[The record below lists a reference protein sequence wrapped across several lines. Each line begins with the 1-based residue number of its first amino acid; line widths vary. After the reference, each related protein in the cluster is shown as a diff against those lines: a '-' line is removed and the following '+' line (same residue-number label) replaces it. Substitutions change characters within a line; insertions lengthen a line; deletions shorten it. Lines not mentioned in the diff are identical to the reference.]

1 MSNKKT
7 FIIESDSPKFP
18 SSLKNDE
25 VTISEK
31 NLSSKKHEVAISE
44 KISTPIKNY
53 ERKIKS
59 KTENHCDK
67 EEELRKDRKN
77 LNEKLKDE
85 HKKCEETKYATIYK
99 YFNVERKSTYKDL
112 LNALMNYYKYEK
124 EKNYEFILPFENF
137 LDMFERDTNEYKN
150 FKKQHVFE
158 ALCKILLMYDYDNGE
173 LGRNKEFYN
182 SLENFIKNPLNSSN
196 IRTREQIIN
205 EAINVSSES
214 GVVDIFFKTEQTQT
228 NKSNCEWI
236 CDCVED
242 EIIKTPLD
250 NQEYI
255 LIQNKYYSKEKSDIK
270 NYDVTKIFTKA
281 QALYKS
287 DIQPKIVL
295 MVNNSQAL
303 NDKLMR
309 SRDASKGL
317 ISSIYGV
324 YEIDKW
330 FNLLLYDLLISDDID
345 DYLRKKGTKDKTKP
359 ELGPRFHQM
368 YFTKSTIKYFE
379 EEGFKKFIW
388 GAVPRSGKSYMIGDL
403 ISKRKNIKFND
414 IILILGAKTETES
427 QFIKM
432 FCEFS
437 DYNDYGIIKT
447 SVGKMDTIKNCSNLN
462 VIKKRNIYIFSQDF
476 FKNKLLNDN
485 DFKSNFISSYSHL
498 LKRGNTVDIYFDE
511 VHKGGSTDKSE
522 NILNAINNAG
532 VKIDIFI
539 MVTAT
544 FAKPNIKY
552 KTNFID
558 TKEPKILEW
567 SYEDQ
572 QIMKNIKNET
582 KMDMMI
588 NSRTGIERVIMSDI
602 FTYYHDIYNNEFLD
616 IISKQYERHPELVL
630 VQPFE
635 KIKNAED
642 KNFTIEKVF
651 KSNLNCEACYKKQ
664 SLRELSDPARIF
676 FDYGRVKKLLD
687 LIAGNLDPNNSVY
700 GYLKTLGAPDYA
712 NKHSELWFLPDD
724 DLYITPDSCRHI
736 CDKETKPDISHND
749 DSIDKK
755 QSNLPNIEPLTRG
768 LAFALMKYPFFKEH
782 YNVLIVH
789 NTPIDFRNPEN
800 GTKISYED
808 LFNKN
813 GISTTF
819 NSKNLSETIKD
830 FETLTYR
837 EGKNLIIL
845 TGAKLRLGISLPCV
859 DIGFN
864 FDSIQSVDLN
874 YQTMFRV
881 LTERYNKPKPF
892 GYYIDFNKER
902 FIKFLYQY
910 NNTYSSAKNISN
922 IKENVSTLQGLL
934 LLFNINGIGLKK
946 MNEKQELK
954 LYNSLI
960 EELKLDEN
968 GYKSYYSDFNNISNL
983 FKKSLINVSITD
995 LQKITKILDIS
1006 YKPKK
1011 QKGIKKTLM
1020 EGEKIRPPVSKIEGD
1035 EDEEPD
1041 EEQGEEYEEDDN
1053 PNSVIINII
1062 SDILPRIIAL
1072 IALFSNRDNYN
1083 CENLNDCLDNCLRKI
1098 DRLGSLCN
1106 CTIIQQSDI
1115 LSCYLNSPFY
1125 NHKLYDLIKTIKD
1138 IINSTEHK
1146 QMFYTTN
1153 FIFNN
1158 IREAMGKENEP
1169 LIYKMTPED
1178 IQKKIE
1184 EYLPVRQE
1192 KKDKNGEVFTPIEL
1206 IEEMLGKLP
1215 PSVWKNPELKWL
1227 DPANGI
1233 GNFPMV
1239 VYKKLLE
1246 HLPDRYNGPNGNYS
1260 NENGKKKH
1268 IIEKML
1274 YMVELDPAN
1283 VKISRR
1289 IFGSNANISCAD
1301 FLKEEKWKR
1310 DFGGLD
1316 KFDIIMGNPP
1326 FNPEKTEEDK
1336 RQGGHGGKILWDKF
1350 IKKSLEILNNNGFLC
1365 FITPSGWRKP
1375 ENELYNIMT
1384 KENQLIY
1391 LHIYGEK
1398 DGQKLFDVS
1407 QRVDLYII
1415 QKHSP
1420 TKNTEIIDELGN
1432 KIDLDVSKWNF
1443 IPNYEFKNIKKI
1455 MTREEDGIKIIYDTT
1470 YHTQKSHIKSKSS
1483 EKYKYP
1489 IVHSIN
1495 QDGLVFWYTDDKTKG
1510 HFGVPKVLLNFNRH
1524 QYPVNDFDGK
1534 YGMSQI
1540 TFGIPITSKKQ
1551 GDDIVKAINTDKFKE
1566 IIKATKWGAFQTDWR
1581 MFKYFKPDFYKY
1593 FLKEEGKTLKRKLI
1607 IEDDSSNSVTI
1618 KRDAAKKIKSF
1629 VTKKHRERKN
1639 KKTKNSKSGGKRYTK
1654 KNNNKKSKTRKN
1666 RFIFF

>member
-1 MSNKKT
+1 MSNKKPLK
-7 FIIESDSPKFP
+7 IESDSQKFP
-18 SSLKNDE
+18 SSLKND
-25 VTISEK
+25 
-31 NLSSKKHEVAISE
+31 EVAISE

-53 ERKIKS
+53 ERKITSKS
-59 KTENHCDK
+59 ENHCDK
-67 EEELRKDRKN
+67 EEELRKDRKI

-173 LGRNKEFYN
+173 LGRNKEFYK

-196 IRTREQIIN
+196 IRTREEIIN

-359 ELGPRFHQM
+359 ELGARFHQM
-368 YFTKSTIKYFE
+368 YFTKSTIKYYE

-476 FKNKLLNDN
+476 FKNKLLNVN

-642 KNFTIEKVF
+642 ENFTIEKVF

-664 SLRELSDPARIF
+664 SLRELNDPARIF

-687 LIAGNLDPNNSVY
+687 LIAGNLDPNNSLY

-724 DLYITPDSCRHI
+724 DLYITPDSCRNI

-922 IKENVSTLQGLL
+922 IKDNVSTLQGLL

-1006 YKPKK
+1006 YKLKK

-1215 PSVWKNPELKWL
+1215 PSVWKNPGLKWL

-1301 FLKEEKWKR
+1301 FLNQQEKWKR

-1326 FNPEKTEEDK
+1326 FQDSIEEKDTK
-1336 RQGGHGGKILWDKF
+1336 KTKPRKGGKNKLYERITMYCLTLLENKGYLLFVTPDNILTGNKNPTYNEL
-1350 IKKSLEILNNNGFLC
+1350 IKYDIHDININNIKGRYFPGIGQQMCYFLLKKIKTNGFKTK
-1365 FITPSGWRKP
+1365 IT
-1375 ENELYNIMT
+1375 NN
-1384 KENQLIY
+1384 
-1391 LHIYGEK
+1391 K
-1398 DGQKLFDVS
+1398 D
-1407 QRVDLYII
+1407 
-1415 QKHSP
+1415 
-1420 TKNTEIIDELGN
+1420 N
-1432 KIDLDVSKWNF
+1432 KIDV
-1443 IPNYEFKNIKKI
+1443 IIKDRAI
-1455 MTREEDGIKIIYDTT
+1455 NPVVDWSIYTEKIINEYIDTNKQNNFKRT
-1470 YHTQKSHIKSKSS
+1470 SEVNIENNPDGKIKVLINSNESVKTNNKDIEGYGLSKFILFRMQPAAEGVLDATGNVGLSTDQIYYLPLEEYNKTDVNNIIKFFKSEQYRVLQKATTTGQFLKDAFIKSININK
-1483 EKYKYP
+1483 
-1489 IVHSIN
+1489 IV
-1495 QDGLVFWYTDDKTKG
+1495 
-1510 HFGVPKVLLNFNRH
+1510 
-1524 QYPVNDFDGK
+1524 
-1534 YGMSQI
+1534 
-1540 TFGIPITSKKQ
+1540 
-1551 GDDIVKAINTDKFKE
+1551 
-1566 IIKATKWGAFQTDWR
+1566 
-1581 MFKYFKPDFYKY
+1581 
-1593 FLKEEGKTLKRKLI
+1593 GKTLKRKLI